1 MTQTTRLALFAIGA
15 LLMCVPGLFTAGMR
29 WAFVAFLAVG
39 YATLIVA
46 TVKSGGSR
54 PGTALTLLIASNVSF
69 WFSLGL
75 AVIRIKV
82 VGPSLLGGVDAFAGP
97 AALWLYLLPTI
108 ILYEAI
114 VFLRGVVANRERTVA
129 AIGLIAAVVQ
139 VLVTLRFVYRMVQ
152 GV

>member
-1 MTQTTRLALFAIGA
+1 MTQTTKLVLFVLGA
-15 LLMCVPGLFTAGMR
+15 LLMCLPGLFTAGMR
-29 WAFVAFLAVG
+29 WAFVASLVAG

-54 PGTALTLLIASNVSF
+54 PGTALMLLAASNVSF
-69 WFSLGL
+69 WFSYGL
-75 AVIRIKV
+75 WLIRLK
-82 VGPSLLGGVDAFAGP
+82 FAGP
-97 AALWLYLLPTI
+97 SPKSGIEVFAGPVAFWLILLLTF
-108 ILYEAI
+108 LAYESV

-129 AIGLIAAVVQ
+129 AMGLVAAVVQ